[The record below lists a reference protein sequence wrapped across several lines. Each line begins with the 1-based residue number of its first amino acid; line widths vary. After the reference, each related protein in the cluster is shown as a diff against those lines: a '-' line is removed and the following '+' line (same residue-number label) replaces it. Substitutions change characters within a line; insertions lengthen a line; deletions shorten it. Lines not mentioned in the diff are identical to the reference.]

1 MMKYFA
7 LLAALSACA
16 FAAPATFM
24 ESDALVPELNM
35 VELPDH
41 MDALRAEFEELRTA
55 AKSGSMKTAG
65 ITATVDKMIKM
76 VKNKIEP
83 MILSAHETD
92 QTTLNDMMAAIGTHN
107 AAFVTQEKN
116 LQEDANNVR
125 KLIDDEQ
132 AKSKTWENQ
141 ASTFTTSQNTFL
153 GEFKTQTAS
162 CCRRDQAAVMSV
174 EYVPA
179 YAECDYKIQSTSG
192 GCADRAKNDVNDVV
206 SSPFTE
212 GLTRY
217 RNARKECNDDTT
229 ALNSAESDTANQF
242 SKCGSDKAAAV
253 AASNLAAKEQ
263 KRMQGEWDAAVKKYK
278 GTYDKLYSAY
288 KTTENRVRKDDKD
301 RTEEWGAMQ
310 EIKCMLNE
318 YKKSHVF
325 DDSTHAD
332 CAKSVVKADVVD
344 IGYPTH
350 IKRIEPKLEPF
361 EAQADDS
368 AYENTCNKRTPSPAF
383 ACTVAGAKPLPTCNT
398 HKQPPAPAHKH
409 HKGPWSGEV
418 EAKCWQ
424 LKAGQRSPSAGGA
437 ATTGCEKKKSR
448 CNNPKFPFPSRLA
461 SNICYT
467 KKKYVNGGPNPGCS
481 SWCCTDSKCRARCNV
496 NLCSGG
502 TKKPGRKPAN
512 PCPGGKLGRSPGTS
526 LGKTQQST
534 FDACKALCRRTRRCK
549 SVVYHFKVRVC
560 YMLPRT
566 YQRRFQSSKTSCVA
580 NIAKSR
586 GE

>member
-1 MMKYFA
+1 MKYFA

-83 MILSAHETD
+83 MIKDAHNTD

-153 GEFKTQTAS
+153 GEFRTQTAS

-192 GCADRAKNDVNDVV
+192 GCADRAKSAVSEVV
-206 SSPFTE
+206 TSPFSE
-212 GLTRY
+212 GLAKY
-217 RNARKECNDDTT
+217 QAAKADCAKDTT
-229 ALNSAESDTANQF
+229 ALNSANADTQTQF
-242 SKCGSDKAAAV
+242 DKCGSDKNSAV
-253 AASNLAAKEQ
+253 AAAKLADEQQGRVQKAWDDAVSAYNKGYTNLFS
-263 KRMQGEWDAAVKKYK
+263 
-278 GTYDKLYSAY
+278 TYDEK
-288 KTTENRVRKDDKD
+288 ENQVRKDDAD
-301 RTEEWGAMQ
+301 RTEEWGAAQ
-310 EIKCMLNE
+310 EIKCMLKE
-318 YKKSHVF
+318 YLKSHVF
-325 DDSTHAD
+325 DDST
-332 CAKSVVKADVVD
+332 AKNCQSSVVKKGVVD
-344 IGYPTH
+344 IGYPKIIAQ
-350 IKRIEPKLEPF
+350 IKPHLEPF

-383 ACTVAGAKPLPTCNT
+383 SCTAPAAKPAPTCT
-398 HKQPPAPAHKH
+398 HEQPALPVHEH
-409 HKGPWSGEV
+409 HEGPWTGEV
-418 EAKCWQ
+418 EAKSWS
-424 LKAGQRSPSAGGA
+424 LKSGANSPA
-437 ATTGCEKKKSR
+437 
-448 CNNPKFPFPSRLA
+448 
-461 SNICYT
+461 
-467 KKKYVNGGPNPGCS
+467 
-481 SWCCTDSKCRARCNV
+481 
-496 NLCSGG
+496 
-502 TKKPGRKPAN
+502 
-512 PCPGGKLGRSPGTS
+512 
-526 LGKTQQST
+526 
-534 FDACKALCRRTRRCK
+534 
-549 SVVYHFKVRVC
+549 
-560 YMLPRT
+560 
-566 YQRRFQSSKTSCVA
+566 
-580 NIAKSR
+580 
-586 GE
+586 

>member
-1 MMKYFA
+1 MMKSIV
-7 LLAALSACA
+7 LLLSVSACA
-16 FAAPATFM
+16 YGAPSRFM
-24 ESDALVPELNM
+24 ERDSLVPEVAM
-35 VELPDH
+35 VQTQDQ
-41 MDALRAEFEELRTA
+41 MDALKAEFEQVKSLA
-55 AKSGSMKTAG
+55 ASGKTAG
-65 ITATVDKMIKM
+65 IGATIDKMINM
-76 VKNKIEP
+76 IEGKDGLET
-83 MILSAHETD
+83 MIKDAHATD
-92 QTTLNDMMAAIGTHN
+92 QTTLNTDMAAIGTHN
-107 AAFVTQEKN
+107 SAFVTEETA
-116 LQEDANNVR
+116 LQQDGNNVR

-132 AKSKTWENQ
+132 AKSQTWEAQ
-141 ASTFTTSQNTFL
+141 AGAFTSSQSIFL
-153 GEFKTQTAS
+153 GAFTKQTNA
-162 CCRRDQAAVMSV
+162 CCKRDQAAVMSV
-174 EYVPA
+174 EYVPS

-192 GCADRAKNDVNDVV
+192 GCAERAKNDVNDVV

-253 AASNLAAKEQ
+253 AASNLATQEQ
-263 KRMQGEWDAAVKKYK
+263 TRMQGEWDAATKKYK

-288 KTTENRVRKDDKD
+288 KATENRVQKDDKD

-325 DDSTHAD
+325 DDSTHAT
-332 CAKSVVKADVVD
+332 CAKSVVKAGVVD

-350 IKRIEPKLEPF
+350 IERIEPKLEPF

-368 AYENTCNKRTPSPAF
+368 AYENTCDARTPSPAF
-383 ACTVAGAKPLPTCNT
+383 TCTVDGAKAIPSCDT
-398 HKQPPAPAHKH
+398 HKQPTPPVHEH
-409 HKGPWSGEV
+409 HTGPWNGEV
-418 EAKCWQ
+418 EAKSWQ

-448 CNNPKFPFPSRLA
+448 CNNPKFPFPSRVA

-481 SWCCTDSKCRARCNV
+481 SWCCTDGKCKAGCNV

-526 LGKTQQST
+526 
-534 FDACKALCRRTRRCK
+534 R
-549 SVVYHFKVRVC
+549 
-560 YMLPRT
+560 
-566 YQRRFQSSKTSCVA
+566 
-580 NIAKSR
+580 
-586 GE
+586 

>member
-1 MMKYFA
+1 
-7 LLAALSACA
+7 
-16 FAAPATFM
+16 
-24 ESDALVPELNM
+24 
-35 VELPDH
+35 
-41 MDALRAEFEELRTA
+41 
-55 AKSGSMKTAG
+55 
-65 ITATVDKMIKM
+65 MIKM

-92 QTTLNDMMAAIGTHN
+92 QPTLNDMMAAIGTHN

-153 GEFKTQTAS
+153 GEFRTQTAS

-192 GCADRAKNDVNDVV
+192 GCAERAKNDVNDVV

-253 AASNLAAKEQ
+253 AASNLATQEQ
-263 KRMQGEWDAAVKKYK
+263 TRMQGEWDAATKKYK
-278 GTYDKLYSAY
+278 DTYDKLYNAY
-288 KTTENRVRKDDKD
+288 TKTEERVQKDDKD

-325 DDSTHAD
+325 DDSTHA
-332 CAKSVVKADVVD
+332 
-344 IGYPTH
+344 T
-350 IKRIEPKLEPF
+350 
-361 EAQADDS
+361 
-368 AYENTCNKRTPSPAF
+368 
-383 ACTVAGAKPLPTCNT
+383 CTVDGAKAIPSCDT
-398 HKQPPAPAHKH
+398 HKQPTPPVHEH
-409 HKGPWSGEV
+409 HTGPW
-418 EAKCWQ
+418 
-424 LKAGQRSPSAGGA
+424 
-437 ATTGCEKKKSR
+437 
-448 CNNPKFPFPSRLA
+448 
-461 SNICYT
+461 
-467 KKKYVNGGPNPGCS
+467 NG
-481 SWCCTDSKCRARCNV
+481 
-496 NLCSGG
+496 
-502 TKKPGRKPAN
+502 
-512 PCPGGKLGRSPGTS
+512 
-526 LGKTQQST
+526 
-534 FDACKALCRRTRRCK
+534 
-549 SVVYHFKVRVC
+549 
-560 YMLPRT
+560 
-566 YQRRFQSSKTSCVA
+566 
-580 NIAKSR
+580 
-586 GE
+586 